1 MTACVSSTWSIIIC
15 VVWCSH
21 ALCAGGE
28 QASRAD
34 SGHLKTARP
43 PEIPSKQHSSCMA
56 DVPLRQLSPSPQQ
69 LLPRSPS

>member
-1 MTACVSSTWSIIIC
+1 MTASVNSTWNFAVC
-15 VVWCSH
+15 VVWSSH
-21 ALCAGGE
+21 ALRAGGA

-43 PEIPSKQHSSCMA
+43 PENLSKQYSNSMA